1 VALESFAILTSVW
14 LFRFIQIRASIS
26 WRSSGIGEVI
36 ACVKGIISLFILFS
50 SSAFVC
56 SLCAENQALRSFLQ
70 FLPHRFSGA
79 GFCCVPSMCGLLTC
93 AAQNHENRVPSS
105 NTRIAQ
111 ISLSATVFGAFPFK
125 VARSFSSQKSS
136 YPGSSAP
143 KSFMARSSSR
153 RRFSALANIHSS
165 QVNLFIVR
173 L

>member
-93 AAQNHENRVPSS
+93 AAQNHENRAPSS
-105 NTRIAQ
+105 STRVARL
-111 ISLSATVFGAFPFK
+111 SLSATVFGAFPFK
-125 VARSFSSQKSS
+125 VARFFVPEKLI
-136 YPGSSAP
+136 
-143 KSFMARSSSR
+143 SR
-153 RRFSALANIHSS
+153 LFRPQIIHGALIVAAA
-165 QVNLFIVR
+165 LFR
-173 L
+173 PR